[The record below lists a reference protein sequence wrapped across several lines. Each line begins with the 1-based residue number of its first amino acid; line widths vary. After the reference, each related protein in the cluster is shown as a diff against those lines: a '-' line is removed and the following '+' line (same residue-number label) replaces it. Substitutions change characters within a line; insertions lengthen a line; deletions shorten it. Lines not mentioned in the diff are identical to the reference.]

1 MAAPTTAVSVKAGKD
16 KGGSEHTPSFGG
28 EGQNDNSGSGHTPV
42 QVMQSQ
48 GGDDQAVS
56 QQKVVITKQQPAST
70 SNTMLAPI
78 IKVAPAS
85 SLDTTALPSFD
96 HKELAALHVTLSR
109 DTNKSNAIARLIQD
123 DPDAV
128 AAYRKFAL
136 GLGVA
141 LQNGG
146 TTAAAGL
153 QQTSNGSAAG
163 QDDAEDD
170 EDMEGNA
177 AIAGNTGKDGGGA
190 TMSDAGKDD
199 DDGSDEEMEDD
210 EEEEE
215 ESGEE
220 SGGRRSYGDEEYSNE
235 SEASMVESG
244 IEQAMVVDPH

>member
-1 MAAPTTAVSVKAGKD
+1 
-16 KGGSEHTPSFGG
+16 
-28 EGQNDNSGSGHTPV
+28 
-42 QVMQSQ
+42 MQSQ

-85 SLDTTALPSFD
+85 SLDTTTLPSFD
-96 HKELAALHVTLSR
+96 QKKLAALSMTLSR
-109 DTNKSNAIARLIQD
+109 DTNKSNAIARLIQG

-128 AAYRKFAL
+128 AAYREFAL
-136 GLGVA
+136 GLA
-141 LQNGG
+141 LQNRG

>member
-1 MAAPTTAVSVKAGKD
+1 
-16 KGGSEHTPSFGG
+16 
-28 EGQNDNSGSGHTPV
+28 
-42 QVMQSQ
+42 MQSQ
-48 GGDDQAVS
+48 GGDDKAAR
-56 QQKVVITKQQPAST
+56 QQEVVITKQQPAPT
-70 SNTMLAPI
+70 ANTMPAAI
-78 IKVAPAS
+78 IKVAAATP
-85 SLDTTALPSFD
+85 LDTAALPSFD
-96 HKELAALHVTLSR
+96 DKELAALQVTLSR

-136 GLGVA
+136 SLRVA

-199 DDGSDEEMEDD
+199 DGGSDEEMEDEEED
-210 EEEEE
+210 EEED
-215 ESGEE
+215 GEE
-220 SGGRRSYGDEEYSNE
+220 SVGRRSYGDSVDSHE
-235 SEASMVESG
+235 SEASMMESG
-244 IEQAMVVDPH
+244 IEQAMAVDPH